1 MHAFVPI
8 GEQLSWFD
16 RAYLL
21 HIFDISDELHCLVT
35 IVGLIS
41 S

>member
-16 RAYLL
+16 RGYLL
-21 HIFDISDELHCLVT
+21 HIFHISYELHCLVT
-35 IVGLIS
+35 IVGFMS
-41 S
+41 